1 MILGLHNGED
11 SFSNFISASTSVDQE
26 NKGESSIKSE
36 EDSFFNQIVPTEKE
50 KVKLDKDSILALY
63 GSTTTNNCNQFSTLP
78 NSFHIQNFPC
88 PQMNFQPYATF
99 PQHQNL
105 ITQSN
110 VPPVNGQWSSQI
122 GQWNPHFV
130 SNSNVPN
137 QNQFSNQSQVI
148 NIPQQIPANQFL
160 QLQTTTN
167 PQEANFNQ
175 TPNPF
180 LGNHNLQQQFSNLTL
195 SSKGAKT
202 TYPGY

>member
-11 SFSNFISASTSVDQE
+11 NFSNFISASTSADQT

-63 GSTTTNNCNQFSTLP
+63 GSTPANNCNQFSSQP
-78 NSFHIQNFPC
+78 NSFPTQNFPC
-88 PQMNFQPYATF
+88 PQMNFQPYPTF

-105 ITQSN
+105 ITQN
-110 VPPVNGQWSSQI
+110 NMPPLNTQWSSQI
-122 GQWNPHFV
+122 GQWNSHFV
-130 SNSNVPN
+130 SNPNVPN
-137 QNQFSNQSQVI
+137 QNQYSNQSQLA
-148 NIPQQIPANQFL
+148 NIPQQIPTNQFI
-160 QLQTTTN
+160 QLQTTN
-167 PQEANFNQ
+167 PPGVNFNQ

-180 LGNHNLQQQFSNLTL
+180 LGNHNLQQQFSNLSLNSQGT
-195 SSKGAKT
+195 KT